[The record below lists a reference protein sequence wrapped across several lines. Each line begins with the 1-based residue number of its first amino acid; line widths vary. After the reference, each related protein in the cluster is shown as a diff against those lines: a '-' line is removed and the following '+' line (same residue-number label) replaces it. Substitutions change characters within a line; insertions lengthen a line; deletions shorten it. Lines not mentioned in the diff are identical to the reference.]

1 MYCNTISEVQK
12 VVAALLF
19 TNESHITLNFVDVQ
33 MQRGSQDSGLFA
45 IAFATALCLGK
56 KPGQLCFDQDRMHT
70 HLLKCIESQ
79 EGGDHITNMGPISLG
94 IWGLVGGPISPMR
107 GGGSY

>member
-1 MYCNTISEVQK
+1 MYCNTTSEVQK

-19 TNESHITLNFVDVQ
+19 TNESHITSNLCKCNVAHKTTVI
-33 MQRGSQDSGLFA
+33 FA

-56 KPGQLCFDQDRMHT
+56 QPGQLCFDENRMCT

-79 EGGDHITNMGPISLG
+79 EMTMFPVRSEERERDELVSNHIQFSAPAG
-94 IWGLVGGPISPMR
+94 
-107 GGGSY
+107 